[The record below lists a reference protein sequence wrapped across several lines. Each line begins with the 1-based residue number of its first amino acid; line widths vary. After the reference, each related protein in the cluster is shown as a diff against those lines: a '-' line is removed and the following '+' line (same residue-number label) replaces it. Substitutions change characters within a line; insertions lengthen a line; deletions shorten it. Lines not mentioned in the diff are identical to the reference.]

1 MYCSSYLVVKN
12 KADEA
17 CVCRGI
23 RKYHEG
29 EKCYDEHKVDD
40 YLLSDYKAGNLS
52 SLNPVDCN
60 YEVIGGTALV
70 FIKVEFNQH
79 TFIIFYTN
87 EKNPL
92 PLHTDDLRYKKKERI
107 KQCCETIN
115 KYEEVGDLEI
125 NILNLYNSKVAKWK
139 QCELSGIG
147 FSKFLHMYFGSFSSN
162 PFKYEPN
169 NGVFPLRDM
178 MEFRDLV
185 EPNITFSEV
194 CLINE
199 DDLIKSVQYISE
211 LQVKTSS
218 KHRIEFSCCSV
229 EIKSPIDWYNS
240 YSHRNSTDGLHKRY
254 FGKQEICSLHFCHEI
269 LCQKFKTRFINEC
282 KKAGVELSR
291 ISEDS
296 YAETFWTE
304 EGQGVELSRISK
316 DSYAFNGTVN
326 LPFYEV
332 KLEEA
337 DYNNTGVE
345 LYEW

>member
-1 MYCSSYLVVKN
+1 MCCNSYLVVKN
-12 KADEA
+12 KAGEA

-29 EKCYDEHKVDD
+29 EECYDEHKVDD
-40 YLLSDYKAGNLS
+40 YLLSDYIAGNLS
-52 SLNPVDCN
+52 SLNPVNCN
-60 YEVIGGTALV
+60 YKVIGGSDLIC
-70 FIKVEFNQH
+70 IKVEFNQH
-79 TFIIFYTN
+79 NFIIFYTE
-87 EKNPL
+87 EKIFEY
-92 PLHTDDLRYKKKERI
+92 YKDSYNKMIRI
-107 KQCCETIN
+107 KKFCDTLN
-115 KYEEVGDLEI
+115 MYDEVGDLEI
-125 NILNLYNSKVAKWK
+125 DILNLYNSKVAKWK

-162 PFKYEPN
+162 PFKYQPK

-240 YSHRNSTDGLHKRY
+240 YSHRNSTHGLHKRY
-254 FGKQEICSLHFCHEI
+254 FGKQEICSLSFCHEI

-296 YAETFWTE
+296 YA
-304 EGQGVELSRISK
+304 
-316 DSYAFNGTVN
+316 FNGTVN

>member
-29 EKCYDEHKVDD
+29 EKYYDEHKVDN
-40 YLLSDYKAGNLS
+40 YLLSDYIAGNLS
-52 SLNPVDCN
+52 SLNPVNCN
-60 YEVIGGTALV
+60 YKVIGGTALV

-87 EKNPL
+87 EKIPKYV
-92 PLHTDDLRYKKKERI
+92 HTDDLWYKKKQRI
-107 KQCCETIN
+107 KQYCETIN
-115 KYEEVGDLEI
+115 MYEEVGALEK
-125 NILNLYNSKVAKWK
+125 NILNLYNSKVHKWN
-139 QCELSGIG
+139 QCDLSGIG
-147 FSKFLHMYFGSFSSN
+147 FSKFLRMYFGYFSRN
-162 PFKYEPN
+162 PFEYKPQS
-169 NGVFPLRDM
+169 GVFPLRDM
-178 MEFRDLV
+178 MEFRDIV

-218 KHRIEFSCCSV
+218 EHRIEFSCCSV

-240 YSHRNSTDGLHKRY
+240 YWHRNSTDGLHKRY
-254 FGKQEICSLHFCHEI
+254 FGKQEVCRLYFCHEI
-269 LCQKFKTRFINEC
+269 LCQKFKTKFITEC
-282 KKAGVELSR
+282 NQAGVELKS
-291 ISEDS
+291 I
-296 YAETFWTE
+296 Y
-304 EGQGVELSRISK
+304 K
-316 DSYAFNGTVN
+316 DCYAFNGTVN
-326 LPFYEV
+326 FPFIE
-332 KLEEA
+332 EEFMEA
-337 DYNNTGVE
+337 DCGPTRIE